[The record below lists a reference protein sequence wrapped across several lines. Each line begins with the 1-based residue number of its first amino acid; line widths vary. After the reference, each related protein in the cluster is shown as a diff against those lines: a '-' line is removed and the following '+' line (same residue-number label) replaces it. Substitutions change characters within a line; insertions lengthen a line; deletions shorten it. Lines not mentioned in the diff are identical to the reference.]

1 MAGKIK
7 ARDIEEVKT
16 RVNIADVIGEYVSLR
31 PASAGSLK
39 GLCPFHDEKSP
50 SFNVRPAQGFYH
62 CFGCG
67 EGGDVYKFIQQL
79 DQLSFTESVEKLAAR
94 IGFELSYEE
103 GGASPELGQ
112 KSRVLEANNAAA
124 LFYQEQLMTDAA
136 IPGRE
141 FLKGRGFDKAAADQ
155 FGIGFAPKGWN
166 GLFDHLTK
174 KGFTIDEL
182 VTAGLVTKSDRGAYD
197 KFRGRLI
204 WPIRDTTGQVI
215 GFGARK
221 LFDDD
226 QGPKYLNTSDTLVY
240 HKSQVLYGIDLAKR
254 DISKQQRVVVV
265 EGYTDVMACHLA
277 GVTTAVAT
285 CGTAFGD
292 DHIRI
297 INRLLSADKDV
308 PSEVIFTFDPDAA
321 GQKAAMRA
329 FADSSKFTAQTFVA
343 VGPEGLDP
351 CDLRT
356 AKGDEAVRAMIE
368 VKKPLFE
375 FAIKQKLSK
384 FDLSTIEGRVAAAR
398 AAAPVVA
405 GIQDPAMRPA
415 YTRELAGWVN
425 LDGNDVAAL
434 VDSAAKAG
442 RQQAVAEMRKDGTV
456 ASQPAQRLLDGEAP
470 PEDAPEQVT
479 MPQMN
484 LNDPITRF
492 ERQTLEVL
500 VQLPT
505 TFTGEQL
512 IKLCKAGMSAPAH
525 NAVLKALEASAADQA
540 SPAWLNSIASNCD
553 PSIHQVLREIAAQT
567 LPAAD
572 AEGLAKYGQGVIAR
586 AITNA
591 ISREKADLLA
601 ELRRVEPGSAESA
614 EVQRKLMTLES
625 ERRAL

>member
-1 MAGKIK
+1 MAGKIR

-79 DQLSFTESVEKLAAR
+79 DQLSFTEAVEKLAAR

-103 GGASPELGQ
+103 GGANPEQGQ

-124 LFYQEQLMTDAA
+124 AFYQEQLMTDAA

-141 FLKGRGFDKAAADQ
+141 FLKGRGFDKAAAEQ

-174 KGFTIDEL
+174 KGFTVEEL
-182 VTAGLVTKSDRGAYD
+182 VAAGLVTKSDRGAYD

-240 HKSQVLYGIDLAKR
+240 HKSQVLYGIDLAKK

-297 INRLLSADKDV
+297 INRMLSADKDI
-308 PSEVIFTFDPDAA
+308 PAEVIFTFDPDAA

-329 FADSSKFTAQTFVA
+329 FADSAKFTAQTFVA
-343 VGPEGLDP
+343 VGPDGLDP

-375 FAIKQKLSK
+375 FAIKQKLAK

-434 VDSAAKAG
+434 VDAAAKAG
-442 RQQAVAEMRKDGTV
+442 RQQAVAEMRKD
-456 ASQPAQRLLDGEAP
+456 APAPRAQLEGEVP
-470 PEDAPEQVT
+470 PEDAPEAVAA
-479 MPQMN
+479 PPMN

-500 VQLPT
+500 VQLPAT
-505 TFTGEQL
+505 YSVDQL
-512 IKLCKAGMSAPAH
+512 VKLGAAGMSAPAH
-525 NAVLKALEASAADQA
+525 NAILKAILASSSEQM
-540 SPAWLNSIASNCD
+540 SPTWLNSIASNTNPD
-553 PSIHQVLREIAAQT
+553 LHQILREIAAQV

-572 AEGLAKYGQGVIAR
+572 EEGLARYGQGVIAR

-591 ISREKADLLA
+591 IAREKADLLA

-614 EVQRKLMTLES
+614 DVQRKLMALEAD
-625 ERRAL
+625 RRAL